1 MYHNSKTAQMMMFTL
16 VGVLIMLFLLF
27 ILLFESNVFTKYKET
42 TALNNC
48 RQSTML
54 ASFKQPTVL
63 ATITGVQEPIEKSGK
78 DINCPIIYKNIKQ
91 YSGKETDN
99 YYVNKIVADQ
109 MAGCWYK
116 FNEGNVNLFS
126 KVHGETT
133 EYCVVCSVISFE
145 EDAKDHEVSGL
156 LNLMTTKKTPALFGA
171 KTYMEYLSGVA
182 TDEEMQTKIKEQ
194 DTYLISTSSDYIVLF
209 YYPKKGYYSE
219 AEAVVLGSKVG
230 GGVGGALTLVLK
242 YLPQAKPVSWIGGKW
257 FIMGTSAAGGWIGSF
272 FGHGKGYEYGAQV
285 LLLPYNQELLKEMK
299 CEMPVPL
306 GYRPD

>member
-1 MYHNSKTAQMMMFTL
+1 MNTKTKKSQMMTFTL

-27 ILLFESNVFTKYKET
+27 ILLFESNLFIKYKET
-42 TALNNC
+42 TSLNNC

-63 ATITGVQEPIEKSGK
+63 ATLTGAQESIEKSGK
-78 DINCPIIYKNIKQ
+78 DINCPIIYKKIKE
-91 YSGKETDN
+91 YNGKETDN
-99 YYVNKIVADQ
+99 YYINKVIADQ

-145 EDAKDHEVSGL
+145 EDAKNNEVNGL
-156 LNLMTTKKTPALFGA
+156 LNFIASKNTPALFGT
-171 KTYMEYLSGVA
+171 KTYIEYLSGVA
-182 TDEEMQTKIKEQ
+182 TDVEMQKKIKEQ
-194 DTYLISTSSDYIVLF
+194 DTSSINTASDYIVLF

-230 GGVGGALTLVLK
+230 GGVGGVLTLVLK
-242 YLPQAKPVSWIGGKW
+242 YLPQAKAVSWVGGKW
-257 FIMGTSAAGGWIGSF
+257 FIMGSSAVGGWIGSF

-285 LLLPYNQELLKEMK
+285 LLLPYHQEMLKEMK